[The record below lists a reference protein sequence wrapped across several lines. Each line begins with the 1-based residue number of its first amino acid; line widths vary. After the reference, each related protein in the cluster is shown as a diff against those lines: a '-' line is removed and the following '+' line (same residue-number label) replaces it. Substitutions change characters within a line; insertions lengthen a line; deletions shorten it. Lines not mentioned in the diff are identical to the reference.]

1 MLIVTSRI
9 HIPEAEL
16 TEHFTRADGPGGQ
29 NVNRTESAVELR
41 FDVAASTALPEA
53 VRARV
58 LGSHDRRLNSA
69 GVLVIRA
76 RRFRD
81 QVRNREDA
89 RERLAGI
96 LRAATVTA
104 KKRVPTK
111 PTRASR
117 ERRLAGKKQRA
128 QIKQTRGRNWSD
140 A

>member
-1 MLIVTSRI
+1 MLTVTSRI

-16 TEHFTRADGPGGQ
+16 VEHFTRATGPGGQ

-41 FDVAASTALPEA
+41 FDVARSPALPES
-53 VRARV
+53 VRER
-58 LGSHDRRLNSA
+58 LLTGHDRRLSGA

-89 RERLAGI
+89 RERLAGV
-96 LRAATVTA
+96 LRAATVTP
-104 KKRVPTK
+104 KKRVPTR

-117 ERRLAGKKQRA
+117 ERRLTGKKHRA
-128 QIKQTRGRNWSD
+128 GLKQTRGRGWSPS
-140 A
+140 